1 MAAGSSSPDAG
12 VTPHST
18 AGGGGSPGLADS
30 GGCSPVSKRQIAEDE
45 RQHFLWQFFSE
56 LHHGVAGV
64 GGRGKERVCYCQQQ
78 GPKVKEGAPGSERS
92 KYFRKANAW
101 A

>member
-30 GGCSPVSKRQIAEDE
+30 GGCSPVSERQIAEDE
-45 RQHFLWQFFSE
+45 RQHFLWQFLSR
-56 LHHGVAGV
+56 LHHGVGGEGAGAAGLLLPAAV
-64 GGRGKERVCYCQQQ
+64 
-78 GPKVKEGAPGSERS
+78 PKVKEGALGSERS
-92 KYFRKANAW
+92 KYFRNANAW